1 MPQPSGCDWNVAID
15 AVLYADGTYEGDKAQ
30 ARSLQAKRDGIAASV
45 NYWID
50 RLKTLPASP
59 KELASLR
66 TEAERRS
73 RGGPCTQ
80 PTPACGFQQ
89 GRRQV
94 ESNMAERLEHLKDTP
109 ETAYQQALA
118 FLTQWQKELDGNV
131 ALKRLDATFRLP
143 ASLVER
149 QPEVAAAP

>member
-1 MPQPSGCDWNVAID
+1 
-15 AVLYADGTYEGDKAQ
+15 
-30 ARSLQAKRDGIAASV
+30 
-45 NYWID
+45 
-50 RLKTLPASP
+50 
-59 KELASLR
+59 
-66 TEAERRS
+66 
-73 RGGPCTQ
+73 
-80 PTPACGFQQ
+80 
-89 GRRQV
+89 
-94 ESNMAERLEHLKDTP
+94 MAERLEHLKDTP